1 MTLRLRIAIGTAA
14 LAALAAGLHLLVGY
28 LSFAQLIQEDID
40 RDLEVW
46 SRAVASG
53 IVIQH
58 GLPVLQGDDWSWADA
73 GHTIG
78 FRVSRNSRI
87 YLEGGVLPPD
97 DAPDWAWTERDLG
110 DGFVLELAFYIGD
123 YQRALLGQLH
133 AGMISLP
140 LVVLLASVLGW
151 WLAGRIAGPIVQLS
165 EAADALSS
173 MRFPDPV
180 RPPPGDD
187 ELSRLAKSFNR
198 MVFAVRD
205 ALERERAFTRYA
217 SHELRTP
224 LATLQA
230 QMEALEAGL
239 VDQEKALPES
249 RKALERM
256 RGILEGLLTLSR
268 EPQVTLEPLP
278 GGATVRQL
286 VAALPEERAR
296 RVRLELPREEVW
308 IMGDE
313 ELLRRALGNLVDNAL
328 KHSEGEVEVRLS
340 EEDGE
345 AVFEVRD
352 YGDGVDDAQLARL
365 ADPFVR
371 FNAKVEGT
379 GLGLSLARQAAQA
392 MRGRLEFEHGRPGLR
407 ALLCLPLV
415 EDDDA

>member
-1 MTLRLRIAIGTAA
+1 
-14 LAALAAGLHLLVGY
+14 
-28 LSFAQLIQEDID
+28 
-40 RDLEVW
+40 
-46 SRAVASG
+46 
-53 IVIQH
+53 
-58 GLPVLQGDDWSWADA
+58 
-73 GHTIG
+73 
-78 FRVSRNSRI
+78 
-87 YLEGGVLPPD
+87 
-97 DAPDWAWTERDLG
+97 
-110 DGFVLELAFYIGD
+110 
-123 YQRALLGQLH
+123 
-133 AGMISLP
+133 
-140 LVVLLASVLGW
+140 
-151 WLAGRIAGPIVQLS
+151 
-165 EAADALSS
+165 
-173 MRFPDPV
+173 
-180 RPPPGDD
+180 
-187 ELSRLAKSFNR
+187 
-198 MVFAVRD
+198 MVYAVRD

-239 VDQEKALPES
+239 VDQDQALPES

-256 RGILEGLLTLSR
+256 RSILEGLLTLSR

-278 GGATVRQL
+278 GGATLRQL

-340 EEDGE
+340 EEGGE

-365 ADPFVR
+365 TDPFVR
-371 FNAKVEGT
+371 FNSKVEGT

-392 MRGRLEFEHGRPGLR
+392 MRGRLEFEHGRPGLK
-407 ALLCLPLV
+407 ALLHLPLV

>member
-14 LAALAAGLHLLVGY
+14 LAALAAGLHLVVGY
-28 LSFAQLIQEDID
+28 LSFAQLIQEDIN
-40 RDLEVW
+40 RDLELW
-46 SRAVASG
+46 SQAVAGSL
-53 IVIQH
+53 VIQH
-58 GLPVLQGDDWSWADA
+58 GLPVLQGDDWSWAGG

-78 FRVSRNSRI
+78 FRVSKDGRI
-87 YLEGGVLPPD
+87 YLEGGVLPPEG
-97 DAPDWAWTERDLG
+97 ASDWAWTQRELK
-110 DGFVLELAFYIGD
+110 DGFVLELAFYVGE
-123 YQRALLGQLH
+123 YQKALLGQLH
-133 AGMISLP
+133 AGMVSLP
-140 LVVLLASVLGW
+140 LVVALASLLGW

-165 EAADALSS
+165 EAADALSR
-173 MRFPDPV
+173 MQFPDPV
-180 RPPPGDD
+180 PPPPGND
-187 ELSRLAKSFNR
+187 ELSRLARSFNR

-239 VDQEKALPES
+239 VGQDKALPES
-249 RKALERM
+249 RKTLERM

-278 GGATVRQL
+278 GGAVARQL
-286 VAALPEERAR
+286 LAALPEEHGR
-296 RVRLELPREEVW
+296 RVRLQLPREEVW

-328 KHSEGEVEVRLS
+328 KHSEGEVEVRIF
-340 EEDGE
+340 EKDGE

-371 FNAKVEGT
+371 FNARVEGT

-407 ALLCLPLV
+407 ALLRLPLV
-415 EDDDA
+415 EDVNA